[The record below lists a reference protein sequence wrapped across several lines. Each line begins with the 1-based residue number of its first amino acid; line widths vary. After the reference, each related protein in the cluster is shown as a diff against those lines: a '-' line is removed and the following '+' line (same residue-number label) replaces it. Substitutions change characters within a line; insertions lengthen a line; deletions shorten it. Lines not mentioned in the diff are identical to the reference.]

1 MGEHLKEITHG
12 GADVVIDCV
21 GMDGKKSP
29 LEFLEQKFKLQ
40 GGTLGPIQISTKA
53 VRKYGTVQMTGVYGG
68 NYNLFPLG
76 AFWVRNI
83 NLRMGQAPV
92 IHFMPELFKKITN
105 NEFDP
110 RDIITHKMS
119 LEEASHGYRIFNN
132 REDECIK
139 VVLKPY
145 TLLFPKRLHTVYR
158 SLLSVNFFVWVI
170 QLVIWI
176 GIVWKS

>member
-1 MGEHLKEITHG
+1 MMVQKFAWMEGAKRIIAVDYLDYRINHAKKMNNVRVFEFTKYPDMGEHLKEITHG

-21 GMDGKKSP
+21 GMDGKKPP
-29 LEFLEQKFKLQ
+29 LEFLEQK
-40 GGTLGPIQISTKA
+40 LGPIQISTKA

-68 NYNLFPLG
+68 NYNLFTLG

-83 NLRMGQAPV
+83 NLRVGQAPV

-119 LEEASHGYRIFNN
+119 LEEASQGYRIFNN
-132 REDECIK
+132 REDESIK
-139 VVLKPY
+139 VVLKP
-145 TLLFPKRLHTVYR
+145 
-158 SLLSVNFFVWVI
+158 
-170 QLVIWI
+170 
-176 GIVWKS
+176 